1 MCVIEFS
8 VISFLFSV
16 RVRLGGSSRANEGYV
31 EALGSNG
38 AWGGICDDEW
48 GINDANV
55 VCHMLGYPSATA
67 YFKAQ
72 SAFGQGPSGSR
83 FVLDNLNCTGN
94 ESSVFDCPHNGEWNE
109 DCRANEIAGVRCGN
123 ETKREFQINCWGLIS
138 K

>member
-1 MCVIEFS
+1 MSIESLAMTLTF
-8 VISFLFSV
+8 FSV

-38 AWGGICDDEW
+38 VWGGICDDEW

-83 FVLDNLNCTGN
+83 FVLDNLHCIGT
-94 ESSVFDCPHNGEWNE
+94 ESSVFDCQGNSEWSH
-109 DCRANEIAGVRCGN
+109 DCSASEIAGVKC
-123 ETKREFQINCWGLIS
+123 ELM
-138 K
+138 